1 MAAWSCRCC
10 RWSTTSWSRSCL
22 ELPLPAHEVLF
33 SVFHTDPSD
42 KGLMFSKRFR
52 RPSSFHPP
60 PPELSSFLQEKHSYG
75 VSYSAILSL
84 SSLWMSEATEGTQY
98 TTPLFSV
105 PLWQNRSSLMV
116 FFSST
121 NSLHKIIVFP
131 NLHFNFIWAKLALEL
146 LHEIHVIVAKLS
158 RCCFLEVVYPF
169 LICIVHAPISDCYY
183 TGIIKLLIHSP
194 LKTEHL
200 VPAFSFPC
208 LWIAF

>member
-1 MAAWSCRCC
+1 MRCYFLSFTQIPLTRVWC
-10 RWSTTSWSRSCL
+10 SARGLEGLPPST
-22 ELPLPAHEVLF
+22 LPLQSSVAFYKKNTATECLTLQF
-33 SVFHTDPSD
+33 SVFPPSGWV
-42 KGLMFSKRFR
+42 KPLRGLST
-52 RPSSFHPP
+52 PL
-60 PPELSSFLQEKHSYG
+60 LSSVYLCDRTG
-75 VSYSAILSL
+75 AP
-84 SSLWMSEATEGTQY
+84 W
-98 TTPLFSV
+98 
-105 PLWQNRSSLMV
+105 W
-116 FFSST
+116 FFFST